1 MKDYRNLFRDF
12 YSKKNPDFWG
22 LPSYG
27 VEEFDEKQIRALID
41 IYNRNLLVI
50 SPVEAID
57 EDIFSPEFLAQSGK
71 TFRDQNA
78 LEWIV
83 FVDSYGYYYV
93 DTEGFVIPRY
103 AFRIDDDTAEI
114 LFT

>member
-57 EDIFSPEFLAQSGK
+57 ENIFSQEFLANKRK
-71 TFRDQNA
+71 TFA

-83 FVDSYGYYYV
+83 FVDSYGFYYV
-93 DTEGFVIPRY
+93 DTEGFEIPRY